1 MKRTVFFI
9 SLLLAG
15 VNPALAQTN
24 QPAFD
29 LGELEDESVGTPN
42 EVIVLGTPHLSQ
54 LPENFRVEMVQPLI
68 SRLVEWSP
76 TAIAVEESSG
86 LLCDKMRRMPE
97 WFEQDIKSY
106 CFDPSI
112 AKSATGLDVPAAN
125 AKAETM
131 LAALGVDPK
140 PEARRELAAVF
151 LAAGE
156 PGSALVQWLRLPE
169 HERRADG
176 ILSEA
181 LVALLRQRATRKNE
195 TDLVAARVAAA
206 AGLERLWSVDDQSTY
221 MGELPDE
228 DAYGTAVMAAW
239 NNPATTAQA
248 EEADALEAGLDQPD
262 GLLTMY
268 RTFNAPSYAAVKYR
282 SDFGAALA
290 EPSPEG
296 YGRRYV
302 AYWETRNLRMVANIR
317 EVLGR
322 KPGTRMLTIVG
333 ASHKGYYESY
343 LAQLRDVKLIDVIPL
358 LESKMD

>member
-1 MKRTVFFI
+1 MNYIVFFI
-9 SLLLAG
+9 SVLLAG
-15 VNPALAQTN
+15 VNPALAQPD

-54 LPENFRVEMVQPLI
+54 LPKNFRVEMVQPLI
-68 SRLVEWSP
+68 SRLVKWRP
-76 TAIAVEESSG
+76 TAIAVEENSG
-86 LLCDKMRRMPE
+86 LLCDKMRRLPE
-97 WFEQDIKSY
+97 RFEQAIKSY

-131 LAALGVDPK
+131 LAALEVDPK
-140 PEARRELAAVF
+140 PETRRELAAVF

-169 HERRADG
+169 HERRADDT
-176 ILSEA
+176 LSEA
-181 LVALLRQRATRKNE
+181 LVSLLRQGAARRNE
-195 TDLVAARVAAA
+195 TELVAARVAAA
-206 AGLERLWSVDDQSTY
+206 AGLERLWSVDDQSTF

-228 DAYGTAVMAAW
+228 DAYGAAIMAAW

-343 LAQLRDVKLIDVIPL
+343 LTQMRDVKLVDVVPL
-358 LESKMD
+358 LESKMN

>member
-1 MKRTVFFI
+1 
-9 SLLLAG
+9 
-15 VNPALAQTN
+15 
-24 QPAFD
+24 
-29 LGELEDESVGTPN
+29 
-42 EVIVLGTPHLSQ
+42 
-54 LPENFRVEMVQPLI
+54 
-68 SRLVEWSP
+68 
-76 TAIAVEESSG
+76 
-86 LLCDKMRRMPE
+86 
-97 WFEQDIKSY
+97 
-106 CFDPSI
+106 
-112 AKSATGLDVPAAN
+112 
-125 AKAETM
+125 
-131 LAALGVDPK
+131 
-140 PEARRELAAVF
+140 
-151 LAAGE
+151 
-156 PGSALVQWLRLPE
+156 
-169 HERRADG
+169 
-176 ILSEA
+176 
-181 LVALLRQRATRKNE
+181 
-195 TDLVAARVAAA
+195 
-206 AGLERLWSVDDQSTY
+206 

-228 DAYGTAVMAAW
+228 DAYGAAIMAAW

-343 LAQLRDVKLIDVIPL
+343 LTQMRDVKLVDVVPL
-358 LESKMD
+358 LESKMN